1 MPDFML
7 LFRGGEAKTKSPEEM
22 QQIVQ
27 RYIAWVQQL
36 RTQGKFKAGDEL
48 QPNGH
53 IVSSRNGSLTDG
65 PYIETKDAVGGYFL
79 IEASGYDEAVA
90 IAKASPNLENG
101 GTVEVRQISDYS

>member
-27 RYIAWVQQL
+27 RYITWVKQL
-36 RTQGKFKAGDEL
+36 RTQGSFKAGDEL
-48 QPNGH
+48 QPNGR
-53 IVSSRNGSLTDG
+53 IVRSDHGSLTDG
-65 PYIETKDAVGGYFL
+65 PFIETKDAVGGYFL
-79 IEASGYDEAVA
+79 VEAANYDEAVA